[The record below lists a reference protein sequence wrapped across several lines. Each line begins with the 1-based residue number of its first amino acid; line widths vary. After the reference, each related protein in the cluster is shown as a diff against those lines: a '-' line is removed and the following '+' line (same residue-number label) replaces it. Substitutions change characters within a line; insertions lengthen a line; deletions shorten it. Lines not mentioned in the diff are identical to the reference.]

1 MAFRKIKQAQ
11 NGIIIIMQEYGAD
24 AIKVVTGLEHVRL
37 RPSMYIGDI
46 SERGLHHLIWEI
58 VDNSVDEAMAGYATH
73 IRVHIHQDDSVT
85 VEDNGRGIPVYIH
98 KDVGKPAVEVVLT
111 VLGAGGKF
119 DKKAYQYSGGL
130 HGVGA
135 SVVNALSEWL
145 IVEVYRDGKIYRQ
158 EYERGVP
165 KTELQTIGDTTKR
178 GTKITFKPDAEIFE
192 TTKIKFDIVEKR
204 IRELAY
210 LNKNVTFEIIDDR
223 LNKHLVYKF
232 EKGIIELVE
241 YLAEG
246 KEPLFN
252 DVIYIESGKDGTLV
266 EIAFK
271 YTKDYKESLESFVN
285 NIKTIEG
292 GTHVT
297 GFRSGLSKVVSKLSQ
312 NIKISKELKEMFTG
326 EDLREGLVAV
336 VSCKVPEPQFEGQT
350 KTKLGNQET
359 KNIVESITV
368 EFLTDYF
375 EKHQDILKLIVEKAI
390 EAALAREA
398 AKKAKDL
405 VRRKSFL
412 EDTSLPGK
420 LADCSE
426 KDPSKCEIFIVEG
439 ESAGGSAKQGR
450 DRRFQAIL
458 PLKGK
463 ILNVEKARIDKALSN
478 EEIRAIISALGCNIG
493 EDIDLSALRYHKTI
507 IMTDADVDGSHIR
520 TLLLTFF
527 YRFMTKLIE
536 NGHVYIAQPPLY
548 KVKIGKKETYI
559 KDDKELEKFLLNI
572 IRTDL
577 SITDAKSNTYRGDV
591 LINMLNTIKEQHNT
605 IAQILNKRNKDVITY
620 LLSNKID
627 ESYLKDEQKAKKL
640 LEDIQSMK
648 SVSSAKLKYDD
659 FDGSYSI
666 VIYDI
671 YQNFSII
678 DIDFLTSGTYKKL
691 FEEHKEFFNYP
702 IILKLGHKVKNIEKP
717 VEDLYQ
723 DIINFV
729 KDGIEIQRYKGLGE
743 MNPEQLW
750 ETTMNPNTRRLLR
763 VSLEDAAEADRIFS
777 ILMGENVEPR
787 REFIETYAKE
797 VRNLDV

>member
-1 MAFRKIKQAQ
+1 
-11 NGIIIIMQEYGAD
+11 MQEYGAD

-58 VDNSVDEAMAGYATH
+58 VDNSVDEALAGYATY

-145 IVEVYRDGKIYRQ
+145 IVEVYRNGKIYRQ

-165 KTELQTIGDTTKR
+165 KTELQIMGDTTKR

-246 KEPLFN
+246 KEPLFD

-577 SITDAKSNTYRGDV
+577 SIIDAKSNTYRGDV

-648 SVSSAKLKYDD
+648 SISSAKLKYDD

-702 IILKLGHKVKNIEKP
+702 ISLKLGHKVKNIEKP

>member
-1 MAFRKIKQAQ
+1 
-11 NGIIIIMQEYGAD
+11 MQEYGAD

-58 VDNSVDEAMAGYATH
+58 VDNSVDEALAGYATY

-158 EYERGVP
+158 EYKRGVP
-165 KTELQTIGDTTKR
+165 KTELQIIGDTTKR

-246 KEPLFN
+246 KEPLFD

-312 NIKISKELKEMFTG
+312 NIKISKELKDMFTG

-678 DIDFLTSGTYKKL
+678 DVDFLTSGTYKKL

-702 IILKLGHKVKNIEKP
+702 ISLKLGHKVKNIEKP

>member
-11 NGIIIIMQEYGAD
+11 DGIIIIMQEYGAD

-165 KTELQTIGDTTKR
+165 KTELQIMGDTTKR

-246 KEPLFN
+246 KEPLFD

-702 IILKLGHKVKNIEKP
+702 ISLKLGHKVKNIEKP

>member
-1 MAFRKIKQAQ
+1 
-11 NGIIIIMQEYGAD
+11 MQEYGAD

-58 VDNSVDEAMAGYATH
+58 VDNSVDEALAGYATY

-158 EYERGVP
+158 EYKRGVP
-165 KTELQTIGDTTKR
+165 KTELQIIGDTTKR

-232 EKGIIELVE
+232 ERGIIELVE

-702 IILKLGHKVKNIEKP
+702 ISLKLGHKVKNIEKP

>member
-1 MAFRKIKQAQ
+1 
-11 NGIIIIMQEYGAD
+11 MQEYGAD

-58 VDNSVDEAMAGYATH
+58 VDNSVDEALAGYATY

-158 EYERGVP
+158 EYKRGVP
-165 KTELQTIGDTTKR
+165 KTELQIIGDTTKR

-246 KEPLFN
+246 KEPLFD

-312 NIKISKELKEMFTG
+312 NIKISKELKDMFTG

-359 KNIVESITV
+359 KT
-368 EFLTDYF
+368 
-375 EKHQDILKLIVEKAI
+375 
-390 EAALAREA
+390 
-398 AKKAKDL
+398 
-405 VRRKSFL
+405 
-412 EDTSLPGK
+412 
-420 LADCSE
+420 
-426 KDPSKCEIFIVEG
+426 
-439 ESAGGSAKQGR
+439 
-450 DRRFQAIL
+450 
-458 PLKGK
+458 
-463 ILNVEKARIDKALSN
+463 
-478 EEIRAIISALGCNIG
+478 
-493 EDIDLSALRYHKTI
+493 
-507 IMTDADVDGSHIR
+507 
-520 TLLLTFF
+520 
-527 YRFMTKLIE
+527 
-536 NGHVYIAQPPLY
+536 
-548 KVKIGKKETYI
+548 
-559 KDDKELEKFLLNI
+559 
-572 IRTDL
+572 
-577 SITDAKSNTYRGDV
+577 
-591 LINMLNTIKEQHNT
+591 
-605 IAQILNKRNKDVITY
+605 
-620 LLSNKID
+620 
-627 ESYLKDEQKAKKL
+627 
-640 LEDIQSMK
+640 
-648 SVSSAKLKYDD
+648 
-659 FDGSYSI
+659 
-666 VIYDI
+666 
-671 YQNFSII
+671 
-678 DIDFLTSGTYKKL
+678 
-691 FEEHKEFFNYP
+691 
-702 IILKLGHKVKNIEKP
+702 
-717 VEDLYQ
+717 
-723 DIINFV
+723 
-729 KDGIEIQRYKGLGE
+729 
-743 MNPEQLW
+743 
-750 ETTMNPNTRRLLR
+750 
-763 VSLEDAAEADRIFS
+763 
-777 ILMGENVEPR
+777 
-787 REFIETYAKE
+787 
-797 VRNLDV
+797 

>member
-1 MAFRKIKQAQ
+1 LAFRKIKQAQ

-591 LINMLNTIKEQHNT
+591 LINMLNTIKEQHNI

-678 DIDFLTSGTYKKL
+678 DVDFLTSGTYKKL

-702 IILKLGHKVKNIEKP
+702 ISLKLGHKVKNIEKP

-723 DIINFV
+723 DVINFV
-729 KDGIEIQRYKGLGE
+729 KEGIEIQRYKGLGE

-763 VSLEDAAEADRIFS
+763 VSLEDAAQADRIFS

>member
-1 MAFRKIKQAQ
+1 
-11 NGIIIIMQEYGAD
+11 MQEYGED
-24 AIKVVTGLEHVRL
+24 AIRVVTGLEHVRL
-37 RPSMYIGDI
+37 RPSMYIGDV

-58 VDNSVDEAMAGYATH
+58 VDNAVDEAMAGYATH
-73 IRVHIHQDDSVT
+73 IRVHIHQDDSVS
-85 VEDNGRGIPVYIH
+85 VEDNGRGIPVQIH
-98 KDVGKPAVEVVLT
+98 KDVGKPAVEVVFT

-119 DKKAYQYSGGL
+119 DKKVYQYSGGL

-145 IVEVYRDGKIYRQ
+145 IVEVYKDVQIYRQ
-158 EYERGVP
+158 EYERGIP
-165 KTELQTIGDTTKR
+165 KTDLEIVGPTTKK
-178 GTKITFKPDAEIFE
+178 GTKITFKPDQEIFE

-210 LNKNVTFEIIDDR
+210 LNKNVTFELIDDR
-223 LNKHLVYKF
+223 LNKHLVFRF
-232 EKGIIELVE
+232 EKGILELVD
-241 YLAEG
+241 YLSEG
-246 KEPLFN
+246 KEKLFE
-252 DVIYIESGKDGTLV
+252 DIVYIESSKDNTMV
-266 EIAFK
+266 EVAFR
-271 YTKDYKESLESFVN
+271 YTKDYKETLESFVN

-292 GTHVT
+292 GTHVS
-297 GFRSGLSKVVSKLSQ
+297 GFRSALSKVVSKLSQ
-312 NIKISKELKEMFTG
+312 NMKISKELKEMFTG

-336 VSCKVPEPQFEGQT
+336 VSCKVPDPQFEGQT

-359 KNIVESITV
+359 KNIVESV
-368 EFLTDYF
+368 VSDFLSDYF
-375 EKHQDILKLIVEKAI
+375 EKHQDILKAIVEKAI

-398 AKKAKDL
+398 ARKAKDL

-463 ILNVEKARIDKALSN
+463 ILNVEKARLDKALSN
-478 EEIRAIISALGCNIG
+478 EEIRTIISALGCNIG
-493 EDIDLSALRYHKTI
+493 DEVDLGALRYHKTI

-527 YRFMTKLIE
+527 YRFMTKLIG

-548 KVKIGKKETYI
+548 KIKIGKKESYI

-572 IRTDL
+572 VSTDL
-577 SITDAKSNTYRGDV
+577 TLMDASSNTYKKDL
-591 LINMLNTIKEQHNT
+591 LINLLNAIKEHHNNLS
-605 IAQILNKRNKDVITY
+605 QIMSKKNKEIVEY
-620 LLSNKID
+620 LLKNKID
-627 ESYLKDEQKAKKL
+627 ESYLKYKEKAQKL
-640 LEDIQSMK
+640 LEDIKTLK
-648 SVSSAKLKYDD
+648 SVASVKLRYDD
-659 FDGSYSI
+659 FDGFYSI

-671 YQNFSII
+671 HQNFSIV
-678 DIDFLTSGTYKKL
+678 DVDFLTSGTYKKL
-691 FEEHKEFFNYP
+691 FEEHKDFLNYP
-702 IILKLGHKVKNIEKP
+702 ISLKLWNKTKIVESS
-717 VEDLYQ
+717 EDLYQ

-750 ETTMNPNTRRLLR
+750 ETTMNPATRRLLR
-763 VSLEDAAEADRIFS
+763 VSLEDAAQADRIFS
-777 ILMGENVEPR
+777 ILMGESVEPR

>member
-1 MAFRKIKQAQ
+1 
-11 NGIIIIMQEYGAD
+11 MQEYGAD

-158 EYERGVP
+158 EYKRGVP
-165 KTELQTIGDTTKR
+165 KTELQIIGDTTKR

-246 KEPLFN
+246 KEPLFD

-312 NIKISKELKEMFTG
+312 NIKISKELKDMFTG

-572 IRTDL
+572 IRTEL

-591 LINMLNTIKEQHNT
+591 LINMLNTIKEHHNT

-627 ESYLKDEQKAKKL
+627 ESYLKDEQKARKL

-671 YQNFSII
+671 HQNFSII
-678 DIDFLTSGTYKKL
+678 DVDFITSGTYKKL

-702 IILKLGHKVKNIEKP
+702 ISLKLGHKVKNIEKP

>member
-1 MAFRKIKQAQ
+1 
-11 NGIIIIMQEYGAD
+11 MQEYGAD

-73 IRVHIHQDDSVT
+73 IRVHIHQDDSIT

-165 KTELQTIGDTTKR
+165 KTELKVIGDTTKR

-223 LNKHLVYKF
+223 LDKHLVYKF
-232 EKGIIELVE
+232 ERGIIELVE

-297 GFRSGLSKVVSKLSQ
+297 GFRSALSKVVSKLSQ

-359 KNIVESITV
+359 KNIVESIAV

-572 IRTDL
+572 IRTDA
-577 SITDAKSNTYRGDV
+577 SITDAKSNTYKGDV

-627 ESYLKDEQKAKKL
+627 ESYLKDGQKAKKL
-640 LEDIQSMK
+640 LQDIQSIK

-659 FDGSYSI
+659 FDSSYSI

-678 DIDFLTSGTYKKL
+678 DVDFLTSGTYKKL
-691 FEEHKEFFNYP
+691 FEEHKEFFSYP
-702 IILKLGHKVKNIEKP
+702 ISLKLGHKVKNIEKP

-723 DIINFV
+723 EIINFV

>member
-1 MAFRKIKQAQ
+1 
-11 NGIIIIMQEYGAD
+11 MQEYGAD

-165 KTELQTIGDTTKR
+165 KTELQIMGDTTKR

-246 KEPLFN
+246 KEPLFD

-627 ESYLKDEQKAKKL
+627 ESYLKDEQKARKL

-702 IILKLGHKVKNIEKP
+702 ISLKLGHKVKNIEKP

-763 VSLEDAAEADRIFS
+763 VSLEDAAQADRIFS

>member
-11 NGIIIIMQEYGAD
+11 DGIIIIMQEYGAD

-165 KTELQTIGDTTKR
+165 KTELQIIGDTTKR

-246 KEPLFN
+246 KEPLFD

-285 NIKTIEG
+285 NIKTVEG

-678 DIDFLTSGTYKKL
+678 DVDFLTSGTYKKL

-702 IILKLGHKVKNIEKP
+702 ISLKLGHKVKNIEKP
-717 VEDLYQ
+717 IEDLYQ

>member
-1 MAFRKIKQAQ
+1 
-11 NGIIIIMQEYGAD
+11 MQEYGAD

-165 KTELQTIGDTTKR
+165 KTELQIIGDTTKR

-246 KEPLFN
+246 KEPLFD

-285 NIKTIEG
+285 NIKTVEG

-420 LADCSE
+420 LANCSE

-648 SVSSAKLKYDD
+648 SISSAKLKYDD

-678 DIDFLTSGTYKKL
+678 DIDFITSGTYKKL

-702 IILKLGHKVKNIEKP
+702 ISLKLGHKVKNIEKP

-763 VSLEDAAEADRIFS
+763 VSLEDAAQADRIFS

>member
-1 MAFRKIKQAQ
+1 
-11 NGIIIIMQEYGAD
+11 MQEYGAD

-165 KTELQTIGDTTKR
+165 KTELQIIGDTTKR

-702 IILKLGHKVKNIEKP
+702 ISLKLGHKVKNIEKP

>member
-1 MAFRKIKQAQ
+1 
-11 NGIIIIMQEYGAD
+11 
-24 AIKVVTGLEHVRL
+24 
-37 RPSMYIGDI
+37 
-46 SERGLHHLIWEI
+46 
-58 VDNSVDEAMAGYATH
+58 EAMAGYATH

-158 EYERGVP
+158 EYKRGVP
-165 KTELQTIGDTTKR
+165 KTELQIIGDTTKR

-246 KEPLFN
+246 KEPLFD

-312 NIKISKELKEMFTG
+312 NIKISKELKDMFTG

-572 IRTDL
+572 IRTEL

-591 LINMLNTIKEQHNT
+591 LINMLNTIKEHHNT

-671 YQNFSII
+671 HQNFSII
-678 DIDFLTSGTYKKL
+678 DVDFITSGTYKKL

-702 IILKLGHKVKNIEKP
+702 ISLKLGHKVKNIEKP

>member
-1 MAFRKIKQAQ
+1 LAFRKIKQAQ
-11 NGIIIIMQEYGAD
+11 DGIIIIMQEYGAD

-165 KTELQTIGDTTKR
+165 KTELQIIGDTTKR

-702 IILKLGHKVKNIEKP
+702 ISLKLGHKVKNIEKP

>member
-1 MAFRKIKQAQ
+1 
-11 NGIIIIMQEYGAD
+11 MQEYGAD

-165 KTELQTIGDTTKR
+165 KTELQIIGDTTKR

-246 KEPLFN
+246 KEPLFD

-702 IILKLGHKVKNIEKP
+702 ISLKLGHKVKNVEKP

-763 VSLEDAAEADRIFS
+763 VSLEDAAQADRIFS

>member
-1 MAFRKIKQAQ
+1 
-11 NGIIIIMQEYGAD
+11 MQEYGAD

-58 VDNSVDEAMAGYATH
+58 VDNSVDEALAGYATY

-158 EYERGVP
+158 EYKRGVP
-165 KTELQTIGDTTKR
+165 KTELQIIGDTTKR

-246 KEPLFN
+246 KEPLFD

-312 NIKISKELKEMFTG
+312 NIKISKELKDMFTG

-572 IRTDL
+572 IRADL

-591 LINMLNTIKEQHNT
+591 LINMLNTIKEHHNT

-671 YQNFSII
+671 HQNFSII
-678 DIDFLTSGTYKKL
+678 DVDFITSGTYKKL

-702 IILKLGHKVKNIEKP
+702 ISLKLGHKVKNIEKP

>member
-1 MAFRKIKQAQ
+1 
-11 NGIIIIMQEYGAD
+11 MQEYGAD

-165 KTELQTIGDTTKR
+165 KTELQIIGDTTKR

-246 KEPLFN
+246 KEPLFD

-702 IILKLGHKVKNIEKP
+702 ISLKLGHKVKNIEKP

>member
-1 MAFRKIKQAQ
+1 
-11 NGIIIIMQEYGAD
+11 MQEYGVD

-73 IRVHIHQDDSVT
+73 IRVHIHQDDSIT

-165 KTELQTIGDTTKR
+165 KTELQVIGDTTKR

-223 LNKHLVYKF
+223 LDKHLVYKF
-232 EKGIIELVE
+232 ERGIIELAE

-297 GFRSGLSKVVSKLSQ
+297 GFRSALSKVVSKLSQ

-493 EDIDLSALRYHKTI
+493 EDVDLSALRYHKTI

-648 SVSSAKLKYDD
+648 SISSAKLKYDD
-659 FDGSYSI
+659 FDSSYSI
-666 VIYDI
+666 VMYDI

-702 IILKLGHKVKNIEKP
+702 ISLKLGHKVKNIEKP
-717 VEDLYQ
+717 AEDLYQ

>member
-1 MAFRKIKQAQ
+1 
-11 NGIIIIMQEYGAD
+11 MQEYGAD

-165 KTELQTIGDTTKR
+165 KTELQIIGDTTKR

-246 KEPLFN
+246 KEPLFD

-678 DIDFLTSGTYKKL
+678 DVDFLTSGTYKKL

-702 IILKLGHKVKNIEKP
+702 ISLKLGHKVKNIEKP

>member
-1 MAFRKIKQAQ
+1 
-11 NGIIIIMQEYGAD
+11 MQEYGAD

-165 KTELQTIGDTTKR
+165 KTELQIMGDTTKR

-246 KEPLFN
+246 KEPLFD

-627 ESYLKDEQKAKKL
+627 ESYLKDEQKARKL

-702 IILKLGHKVKNIEKP
+702 ISLKLGHKVKNIEKP

>member
-1 MAFRKIKQAQ
+1 
-11 NGIIIIMQEYGAD
+11 MQEYGAD

-165 KTELQTIGDTTKR
+165 KTELQIIGDTTKR

-246 KEPLFN
+246 KEPLFD

-420 LADCSE
+420 LANCSE

-648 SVSSAKLKYDD
+648 SISSAKLKYDD

-678 DIDFLTSGTYKKL
+678 DIDFITSGTYKKL

-702 IILKLGHKVKNIEKP
+702 ISLKLGHKVKNIEKP

-763 VSLEDAAEADRIFS
+763 VSLEDAAQADRIFS

>member
-1 MAFRKIKQAQ
+1 
-11 NGIIIIMQEYGAD
+11 MQEYGAD
-24 AIKVVTGLEHVRL
+24 VIKVVTGLDHVRL

-58 VDNSVDEAMAGYATH
+58 VDNSVDEAMAGYANY
-73 IRVHIHQDDSVT
+73 IRVHIHQDDSIT
-85 VEDNGRGIPVYIH
+85 IEDNGRGIPVHIH
-98 KDVGKPAVEVVLT
+98 PEVGKPAVEVVLT

-119 DKKAYQYSGGL
+119 DKKTYQYSGGL

-145 IVEVYRDGKIYRQ
+145 IVEVYKNGNIYRQ
-158 EYERGVP
+158 EYEKGVP
-165 KTELQTIGDTTKR
+165 KTELSIVGKTEKR
-178 GTKITFKPDAEIFE
+178 GTKITFKADKDIFE

-204 IRELAY
+204 IRELAF
-210 LNKNVTFEIIDDR
+210 LNKNVIFELIDDR
-223 LNKHLVYKF
+223 LDKHLSFKF
-232 EKGIIELVE
+232 EKGILDFVE
-241 YLAEG
+241 YLKEG

-252 DVIYIESGKDGTLV
+252 DIVYIESVKDAILL
-266 EIAFK
+266 EIAFT

-285 NIKTIEG
+285 NIKTVEG

-297 GFRSGLSKVVSKLSQ
+297 GFRSALSKVISKFASNL
-312 NIKISKELKEMFTG
+312 KFSKELREMFTG
-326 EDLREGLVAV
+326 EDLREGLLAV
-336 VSCKVPEPQFEGQT
+336 ISCKVPEPQFEGQT
-350 KTKLGNQET
+350 KTKLGNQDV
-359 KNIVESITV
+359 KNIVESIV
-368 EFLTDYF
+368 IDELTSYF

-426 KDPSKCEIFIVEG
+426 KDSSKCEIFIVEG

-463 ILNVEKARIDKALSN
+463 ILNVEKARLDKALSN
-478 EEIRAIISALGCNIG
+478 EEIRSIISALGCNIG
-493 EDIDLSALRYHKTI
+493 EDIDISSLRYHKTI

-536 NGHVYIAQPPLY
+536 SGYVYIAQPPLY
-548 KVKIGKKETYI
+548 KVKVGRKEMYI

-572 IRTDL
+572 IQEDMT
-577 SITDAKSNTYRGDV
+577 ITDANSNTYRKDV
-591 LINMLNTIKEQHNT
+591 LINILNNIKEQNHQNLT
-605 IAQILNKRNKDVITY
+605 LLGKKNKEIITY
-620 LLSNKID
+620 LINNKID
-627 ESYLKDEQKAKKL
+627 ESYLKDSEKANRL
-640 LEDIQSMK
+640 LQDLQSIK
-648 SVSSAKLKYDD
+648 SVETAKLKYDD
-659 FDGSYSI
+659 FDNSYAI
-666 VIYDI
+666 IIYDI
-671 YQNFSII
+671 NQNYIII
-678 DIDFLTSGTYKKL
+678 DLDFLSSGTYKKM
-691 FEEHKEFFNYP
+691 FETKENIFTYP
-702 IILKLGHKVKNIEKP
+702 ITLKLSNKTKHIYEP
-717 VEDLYQ
+717 VEDIYQ
-723 DIINFV
+723 EIISFV

-750 ETTMNPNTRRLLR
+750 ETTMNPATRRLLK

-777 ILMGENVEPR
+777 VLMGESVEPR

>member
-1 MAFRKIKQAQ
+1 
-11 NGIIIIMQEYGAD
+11 MQEYGAD

-58 VDNSVDEAMAGYATH
+58 VDNSVDEALAGYATY

-119 DKKAYQYSGGL
+119 DKKAYKYSGGL

-158 EYERGVP
+158 EYKRGVP
-165 KTELQTIGDTTKR
+165 KTELQIIGDTTKR

-246 KEPLFN
+246 KEPLFD

-312 NIKISKELKEMFTG
+312 NIKISKELKDMFTG

-572 IRTDL
+572 IRTEL

-591 LINMLNTIKEQHNT
+591 LINMLNTIKEHHNT

-671 YQNFSII
+671 HQNFSII
-678 DIDFLTSGTYKKL
+678 DVDFLTSGTYKKL

-702 IILKLGHKVKNIEKP
+702 ISLKLGHKVKNIEKP

>member
-1 MAFRKIKQAQ
+1 
-11 NGIIIIMQEYGAD
+11 MQEYGAD

-58 VDNSVDEAMAGYATH
+58 VDNSVDEALAGYATY

-158 EYERGVP
+158 EYKRGVP
-165 KTELQTIGDTTKR
+165 KTELQIIGDTTKR

-232 EKGIIELVE
+232 ERGIIELVE

-292 GTHVT
+292 GTHVA

-702 IILKLGHKVKNIEKP
+702 ISLKLGHKVKNIEKP

>member
-1 MAFRKIKQAQ
+1 LAFRKIKQAQ

-165 KTELQTIGDTTKR
+165 KTELQIIGDTTKR

-246 KEPLFN
+246 KEPLFD

-640 LEDIQSMK
+640 LEDIKSMK

-678 DIDFLTSGTYKKL
+678 DVDFLTSGTYKKL

-702 IILKLGHKVKNIEKP
+702 ISLKLGHKVKNVEKP

-763 VSLEDAAEADRIFS
+763 VSLEDAAQADRIFS